1 MHAGSPYRLILLE
14 FILKLIS
21 ECYYLLHYA
30 LGGRER
36 LREQTLNS
44 VTNTHRIGDS
54 SSSTQRQTP
63 VMSNTREHNNNADG
77 LQHTT
82 SSKGFQIRRRR
93 FNDFWLNSSFLIRL
107 PDALS
112 LKSELRDITRHS
124 PTAVGSFPEKIVIWR
139 AFQNNQTSRS
149 RKKENRISLFS
160 NKS

>member
-63 VMSNTREHNNNADG
+63 VVSNTREYNNNAE
-77 LQHTT
+77 QQRIPNTT
-82 SSKGFQIRRRR
+82 K
-93 FNDFWLNSSFLIRL
+93 
-107 PDALS
+107 
-112 LKSELRDITRHS
+112 T
-124 PTAVGSFPEKIVIWR
+124 V
-139 AFQNNQTSRS
+139 
-149 RKKENRISLFS
+149 
-160 NKS
+160 